1 MVLQISQP
9 SVPFSVTHSKIKEGN
24 IMWEFISIVILAGV
38 IYYITTRTRNRDS
51 QKKSAPDSTPP
62 NQKGWRDKVRERLN
76 IDEKKDNS
84 GIKMIAYFVLLVIAF
99 SVFHFTDGSN
109 SFWYTFWVVVIGL
122 HIIWFLS
129 FFLIPGEG
137 VGGITKFVIF
147 GTFVFFFLAGIFP
160 HKSDEWL
167 GNIKAW
173 RTEVDNKKSGET
185 VHEIAPVEAKVEVIP
200 LTTEWVSF
208 IPLIPGKDTLFECLG
223 SGGKMKITFTSGK
236 ETAIKSGEVIHC
248 PLTGEKFW
256 AGNGLV
262 GAVYSFRDDTGK
274 INELH
279 IYNAKKL

>member
-1 MVLQISQP
+1 
-9 SVPFSVTHSKIKEGN
+9 
-24 IMWEFISIVILAGV
+24 MWEFISIVILVGV
-38 IYYITTRTRNRDS
+38 IYYTTTRARNGDS

-109 SFWYTFWVVVIGL
+109 SFWYTFWVVIIGL
-122 HIIWFLS
+122 HTIWFLS

-185 VHEIAPVEAKVEVIP
+185 VHEIAPGVPAFVVAVKEHP
-200 LTTEWVSF
+200 TEWISLPAGRDTSAACDGDGTMYIRYQGSKEGGDGPF
-208 IPLIPGKDTLFECLG
+208 DCSTTSKGLNINTLNHGRPPLNVAYRFQSKDKPFPVYFYDCTLPGSCR
-223 SGGKMKITFTSGK
+223 MK
-236 ETAIKSGEVIHC
+236 
-248 PLTGEKFW
+248 
-256 AGNGLV
+256 
-262 GAVYSFRDDTGK
+262 
-274 INELH
+274 
-279 IYNAKKL
+279 